1 MKIISELTGGFGNQ
15 LFAYATAYAIARE
28 NGGELYINTYM
39 SDNGMTRE
47 LGIDKLNIE
56 YKKRLTYKYK
66 KNIVSRVIFNKI
78 RRAFA
83 IGLGTKIVK
92 ENGNFVFHPE
102 IMKQD
107 RDVMLSGYWQSA
119 KYFDKYLTEL
129 RRMYTP
135 KAGFSDAAMELLA
148 LVDKP
153 NTVAVHIRRGDYL
166 DDNMNLTMEYFE
178 QAFAIV
184 EEKIK
189 NPIYC
194 FISDD
199 IEWVKANFA
208 EKENY
213 IFISGMK
220 EIDYIEE
227 FFVMSAC
234 AHQIISNS
242 SFSWWAAYLNSNA
255 QKVIVAPEV
264 EFWNGDFYP
273 DSWIK
278 ISSDTFRSLENKS
291 I

>member
-78 RRAFA
+78 RRAFT

-92 ENGNFVFHPE
+92 ESGNFVFHPE

-135 KAGFSDAAMELLA
+135 KAGFSDAAKELLA

-220 EIDYIEE
+220 EVDYIEE

>member
-78 RRAFA
+78 RRAFT

-135 KAGFSDAAMELLA
+135 KAGFSDAAKELLA